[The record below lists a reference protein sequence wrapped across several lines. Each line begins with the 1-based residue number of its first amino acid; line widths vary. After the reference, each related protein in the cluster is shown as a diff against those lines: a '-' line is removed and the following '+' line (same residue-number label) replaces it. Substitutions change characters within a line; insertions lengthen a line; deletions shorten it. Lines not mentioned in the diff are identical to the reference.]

1 MLEPV
6 PVNRKYS
13 FVPLCLAF
21 VLPIAARSAT
31 VDPTSIPDGTYTV
44 KVVKVVDPKH
54 LQVVMDT
61 GADTTL
67 AAGRATVDFSKV
79 EPNDQLKLSLI
90 KGSVV
95 VFLDLTGH

>member
-1 MLEPV
+1 
-6 PVNRKYS
+6 VNRKYS
-13 FVPLCLAF
+13 FLALCLAF

-31 VDPTSIPDGTYTV
+31 VDPTSLPDGTYTV

-79 EPNDQLKLSLI
+79 EANDQLKLSLI
-90 KGSVV
+90 KGTVV
-95 VFLDLTGH
+95 VFLDLTSH